1 MLANLAQIIS
11 VPAILLLVYGILSLY
26 RRVTCKQKGAI
37 WHRLIP
43 LWAMLLGTF
52 LGIFMFTMFPEITPA
67 PSLFTA
73 ILLGATAGL
82 GATGLNQLMHQLF
95 TVEDKKEEEEKT
107 EKDTEAKS

>member
-11 VPAILLLVYGILSLY
+11 VPAILLAVYGILSLY
-26 RRVTCKQKGAI
+26 RRITCKQTGTI

-52 LGIFMFTMFPEITPA
+52 LGIFMFVMFPEITPA

-82 GATGLNQLMHQLF
+82 GATGLNQLMYQLF
-95 TVEDKKEEEEKT
+95 TAEDKKEEEKT
-107 EKDTEAKS
+107 EEDTEAKS